1 MNLYLQK
8 KIHPDAE
15 AFIMLEGSV
24 DFLDKPVAVFV
35 RLKHAVS
42 FNDVPEVDI
51 PTRFLFFYVSPK
63 PSESAHIKE
72 ESTGVGMSLGAA
84 FTDKALVA
92 EVSFLLFKQ

>member
-1 MNLYLQK
+1 
-8 KIHPDAE
+8 
-15 AFIMLEGSV
+15 MLEGSV

-72 ESTGVGMSLGAA
+72 DSTGVGMSLGGAEH
-84 FTDKALVA
+84 LGMLGSRVA
-92 EVSFLLFKQ
+92 SHWSHRQFRANEI